1 MATPATFQCLHLPFV
16 IFQKEYSMNTKVLG
30 LAFALLFS
38 TVVVADDAP
47 AKKKK
52 RDGAGRK
59 SAAANVLKQL
69 KDVGLT
75 DEQKTKIQALAKK
88 SRAEMLAAREEAGI
102 TPELMKKRYAAM
114 KELRESGK
122 KPGEIFAAVNK
133 QLDLNEAQVKAL
145 KQANTARTNL
155 LKSAVALLTD
165 EQKAKLPERLLK
177 STGKRGK
184 GKGKGKGKKKKAE

>member
-1 MATPATFQCLHLPFV
+1 
-16 IFQKEYSMNTKVLG
+16 MNTKVLG